1 MNPSALTVEQLRIAI
16 AEGERIKRL
25 EQHGLLDR
33 IDYSAL
39 SPVQQLELARQ
50 VAQESK

>member
-1 MNPSALTVEQLRIAI
+1 MDLTAEQLRMAM

-25 EQHGLLDR
+25 EQNGLLDR
-33 IDYSAL
+33 IDYKAL
-39 SPVQQLELARQ
+39 SPVQQLELARR